1 MTISYASEVPNGSSF
16 GCFWR
21 ILIKWKGSVYK
32 LIWRELLV
40 YLVAYYV
47 INFIYRYALSEEQ
60 QKVFEKIRY
69 YFGNSSESIPM
80 SFVLGF
86 YVSLVVKRWWEQY
99 KLLPWPDNLALFISA
114 AIPGND
120 ERGRLMR
127 RNIVRY
133 AVLAYVITLQR
144 ISLRVKRRFPTLQ
157 HIVDVGLMMESE
169 RKIFEMMNKKAA
181 MSKYWMPLVWA
192 TNIINRARKEG
203 LITSDHVVQ
212 TLLVELSDI
221 RKKLG
226 GLIGYDTVCVPLVYT
241 QVVTLSLY
249 AYFFS
254 ALLGRQFI
262 SQTEN
267 PSSGK
272 YEIPDMYF
280 PFFTVLQFCFYVG
293 WLKVA
298 EVLINPFGEDDD
310 DIELNWLIDR
320 HIKAGYMIVDEM
332 HEEHP
337 ELLKDQY
344 WDEVIPKD
352 LPYTVA
358 SENYRREEPKGSAE
372 HYKVKESDALYANV
386 FLGPTVHGGHAVG
399 HRGGKAAH
407 MQDDVYA
414 DYESVDTP
422 LVERRKNWLQRQ
434 ITRMGSVRSSSTTYS
449 SSGAGGFFSRNR
461 HNSVYSSPEQAA
473 GQPGNG
479 TAQSQNHPG
488 FKISLYD
495 RLRRKSIQSSRMG
508 RQGTLPKLNSIPISL
523 KNRPRIPTPDV
534 TKEVVDREQRLA
546 LSASN
551 AANIGAGVIG
561 MIPPP
566 SYQQS
571 ASGVADVPVL
581 QVLVGSGAGGATGL
595 VLSPI
600 QEKTEGTPVASP
612 AAAHLAQAVLPQSLK
627 AASFVAPVALPVSM
641 SQLTRLVSGIT
652 TTSSSGVP
660 IAAVAASPSS
670 PIEPTIPATLT
681 ELSGSSSGGS
691 GAEDEGTSSSA
702 TRKLDGGGKQDESG
716 GEGFSTRS
724 PIVVS
729 PEKLDALASHRD
741 WSLQNYVIQA
751 SEHRAAR
758 AESKGRRSTS
768 LPGPAPVQVLQQG
781 REDRSMSLPHSLGL
795 QSSNATPTRAVSVAT
810 RPDSFLQP
818 LQQVN
823 QSQPTQTRPRSGSF
837 DQTKL
842 SAAHEQVLRK
852 ISFNGNPNGGNSLL
866 QPAAAIL
873 IGTAGI
879 AAPAQVAGSKRGEVY
894 V

>member
-1 MTISYASEVPNGSSF
+1 MEEVRTLFSKKE
-16 GCFWR
+16 R
-21 ILIKWKGSVYK
+21 KI
-32 LIWRELLV
+32 
-40 YLVAYYV
+40 
-47 INFIYRYALSEEQ
+47 
-60 QKVFEKIRY
+60 FEKIRY

-169 RKIFEMMNKKAA
+169 KKIFEMMNKKAG

-192 TNIINRARKEG
+192 TNIINRARRES
-203 LITSDHVVQ
+203 LITSDQVVQ

-221 RKKLG
+221 RKRLG
-226 GLIGYDTVCVPLVYT
+226 ALIGYDTVCVPLVYT

-262 SQTEN
+262 ERTDKGG
-267 PSSGK
+267 GK
-272 YEIPDMYF
+272 YEEPDMYF
-280 PFFTVLQFCFYVG
+280 PFFTALQFCFYVG

-344 WDEVIPKD
+344 WDEVVPKD

-358 SENYRREEPKGSAE
+358 SEQYRREEPKGSAE

-386 FLGPTVHGGHAVG
+386 MLGTQIHNHVQ
-399 HRGGKAAH
+399 HRKPH
-407 MQDDVYA
+407 QDDMYA

-422 LVERRKNWLQRQ
+422 IVERRKNWLQRQ

-449 SSGAGGFFSRNR
+449 SGGGFFSRNR
-461 HNSVYSSPEQAA
+461 HNSVYSSPETGGMPQTNN
-473 GQPGNG
+473 PNL
-479 TAQSQNHPG
+479 
-488 FKISLYD
+488 KMSLYD
-495 RLRRKSIQSSRMG
+495 RLVGRKSIRSQRLG
-508 RQGTLPKLNSIPISL
+508 RQATMTKPNSMPISL

-546 LSASN
+546 LSATN
-551 AANIGAGVIG
+551 AANIGAGVVG
-561 MIPPP
+561 VIPTNGHYPTDL
-566 SYQQS
+566 S
-571 ASGVADVPVL
+571 VV
-581 QVLVGSGAGGATGL
+581 QV

-600 QEKTEGTPVASP
+600 QEAEGTPVTGKSG
-612 AAAHLAQAVLPQSLK
+612 AAALAQAVLSPTLTSAGL
-627 AASFVAPVALPVSM
+627 VAPVTLTPVTM
-641 SQLTRLVSGIT
+641 NQLTHLGLMT
-652 TTSSSGVP
+652 TTT
-660 IAAVAASPSS
+660 ASMLKPNNH
-670 PIEPTIPATLT
+670 PNGIQATLT
-681 ELSGSSSGGS
+681 EVNSSEEEGSGSGSSRSGSITGQEERSTPLITPLIGDTNSRLGS
-691 GAEDEGTSSSA
+691 NGSSPTFDSY
-702 TRKLDGGGKQDESG
+702 TD
-716 GEGFSTRS
+716 RS
-724 PIVVS
+724 PILMS
-729 PEKLDALASHRD
+729 PEKLGYVVATVPTTN
-741 WSLQNYVIQA
+741 QNGKA
-751 SEHRAAR
+751 GSDPR
-758 AESKGRRSTS
+758 GRRSTS
-768 LPGPAPVQVLQQG
+768 LPGPPVLQP
-781 REDRSMSLPHSLGL
+781 REDRSMSLPHSPGL
-795 QSSNATPTRAVSVAT
+795 HPRENRAASVSHG
-810 RPDSFLQP
+810 PDPPSIDRL
-818 LQQVN
+818 LVHC
-823 QSQPTQTRPRSGSF
+823 TQDTRPRTSSI
-837 DQTKL
+837 DHDLCRSTQRVQDT
-842 SAAHEQVLRK
+842 SRK
-852 ISFNGNPNGGNSLL
+852 ISNVSCTNASLSSGL
-866 QPAAAIL
+866 GTPANT
-873 IGTAGI
+873 GTNMG
-879 AAPAQVAGSKRGEVY
+879 PASTPGTGSKRGEVY